1 MIDLTASEEIAD
13 DARARANVLRLAAA
27 QALTGANSAVI
38 FATGSIVGATLAPNI
53 SLATVP
59 LSMYVLG
66 LAAGTLPTGAISR
79 AYGRR
84 AAFIIGTGCGVLT
97 GALGAF
103 AILHGSFWLFC
114 GATFLGGLYGAVAQS
129 YRFAAAD
136 GASAA
141 FRPKAVSWVMAGGV
155 FAGVLGPQLVQ
166 WTMDVWPPYL
176 FAFSFVMQ
184 ALVALVAMA
193 VLAGVD
199 APKPAATDLHG
210 GRPLFQIARH
220 PRFIAAALCGV
231 IAYPMMNLVMTSAPL
246 AMKMC
251 GLTVSDSNFGIQW
264 HIVAMYGPSFFTGSL
279 IARFGAPRIVAL
291 GLSLEAVAAMIGL
304 SGITAPHFWATLIV
318 LGVGWNFGFVG
329 ASALVLE
336 THRPQERNKV
346 QAFNDFLVFGMMAI
360 GSFSSGQLLANYG
373 WSAVNMVVFP
383 PVLLGLAV
391 LSFVSFA
398 KRRAKLRA
406 GGRVSRA
413 QYLEWLP
420 SADSSL
426 AIEVFFRPV
435 DHAVRVTARRSKK
448 RWTPPITPSSTR
460 PPSATRAGASC
471 WSASCSRRLAGGS
484 ASTARASMS
493 PNCTGCA
500 AGRRR

>member
-1 MIDLTASEEIAD
+1 MEPCRAQRAEVPMIDVAATDEMAV
-13 DARARANVLRLAAA
+13 DARVRSNVVRLAAA

-38 FATGSIVGATLAPNI
+38 FATGSIVGATLAPSI

-84 AAFIIGTGCGVLT
+84 TAFIIGTFCGVLT

-103 AILHGSFWLFC
+103 AILHASFWLFC
-114 GATFLGGLYGAVAQS
+114 CATFLGGLYGAVAQS

-141 FRPKAVSWVMAGGV
+141 YRPKAVSWVMAGGV

-176 FAFSFVMQ
+176 FAFSFVVQ
-184 ALVALVAMA
+184 AAVALVAMA
-193 VLAGVD
+193 ILAGVD
-199 APKPAATDLHG
+199 APKPAPSDLHG
-210 GRPLFQIARH
+210 GRPLLEIARQ

-231 IAYPMMNLVMTSAPL
+231 IAYPMMNLVMTSAPP
-246 AMKMC
+246 AVKMC
-251 GLTVSDSNFGIQW
+251 GLTVSDSNFAIQW

-279 IARFGAPRIVAL
+279 IGRFGAPAIVAL
-291 GLSLEAVAAMIGL
+291 GLALEATAATIGL
-304 SGITAPHFWATLIV
+304 SGITAVHFWATLMV

-336 THRPQERNKV
+336 THLAQERNKV

-391 LSFVSFA
+391 LSFASFA
-398 KRRAKLRA
+398 KRRARLRA
-406 GGRVSRA
+406 
-413 QYLEWLP
+413 
-420 SADSSL
+420 
-426 AIEVFFRPV
+426 V
-435 DHAVRVTARRSKK
+435 DEFPDHS
-448 RWTPPITPSSTR
+448 I
-460 PPSATRAGASC
+460 
-471 WSASCSRRLAGGS
+471 
-484 ASTARASMS
+484 
-493 PNCTGCA
+493 
-500 AGRRR
+500 

>member
-1 MIDLTASEEIAD
+1 MTAISSDEIAD

-38 FATGSIVGATLAPNI
+38 FATGSIVGATLAP
-53 SLATVP
+53 SVALATVP

-84 AAFIIGTGCGVLT
+84 TAFIIGTGCGALT
-97 GALGAF
+97 GVLGAF
-103 AILHGSFWLFC
+103 AILRGAFWLFC
-114 GATFLGGLYGAVAQS
+114 LATFLGGLYGAVAQS

-136 GASAA
+136 GASRE
-141 FRPKAVSWVMAGGV
+141 FRPRAVSWVMAGGV

-166 WTMDVWPPYL
+166 WTMDIWPPFL
-176 FAFSFVMQ
+176 FAFSFVVQ
-184 ALVALVAMA
+184 AFVALVAMA

-199 APKPAATDLHG
+199 APKPAAVDLHG
-210 GRPLFQIARH
+210 GRPLLEIARQ
-220 PRFIAAALCGV
+220 PRFIAAALCGI

-251 GLTVSDSNFGIQW
+251 GLSVSDSNFAIQW
-264 HIVAMYGPSFFTGSL
+264 HIIAMYGPSFFTGSL

-291 GLSLEAVAAMIGL
+291 GLLLEALAATIGL
-304 SGITAPHFWATLIV
+304 SGLTTPHFWATLIV

-346 QAFNDFLVFGMMAI
+346 QAFNDFLVFGTMAI

-373 WSAVNMVVFP
+373 WSAVNLVVFP
-383 PVLLGLAV
+383 PVVLGLVV
-391 LSFVSFA
+391 LWIASFA
-398 KRRAKLRA
+398 KRRAKLRT
-406 GGRVSRA
+406 
-413 QYLEWLP
+413 
-420 SADSSL
+420 
-426 AIEVFFRPV
+426 V
-435 DHAVRVTARRSKK
+435 DEFPEPT
-448 RWTPPITPSSTR
+448 I
-460 PPSATRAGASC
+460 
-471 WSASCSRRLAGGS
+471 
-484 ASTARASMS
+484 
-493 PNCTGCA
+493 
-500 AGRRR
+500 